1 MNNNVAWDLAMAGA
15 SKTAAMNSTQ
25 FALRVSRNN
34 RYGMTV
40 NVLKDSLADFKRA
53 YGSVIHLRGSIFIGN
68 AGEFCE
74 WLETWLYEEPEIMGE
89 VDHSSG
95 SLSYFDIIIPQIFI
109 RRELYENGDKIGGV
123 LLKMKKNKLPIM
135 RWQGQIKP
143 TIQDASVL

>member
-1 MNNNVAWDLAMAGA
+1 MNNNLVWDLAMVGS
-15 SKTAAMNSTQ
+15 SKTIHPSQ
-25 FALRVSRNN
+25 IRLIISGKN
-34 RYGMTV
+34 RDGGLM

-53 YGSVIHLRGSIFIGN
+53 YGSVIHLRGSICIGN
-68 AGEFCE
+68 AVEFYE